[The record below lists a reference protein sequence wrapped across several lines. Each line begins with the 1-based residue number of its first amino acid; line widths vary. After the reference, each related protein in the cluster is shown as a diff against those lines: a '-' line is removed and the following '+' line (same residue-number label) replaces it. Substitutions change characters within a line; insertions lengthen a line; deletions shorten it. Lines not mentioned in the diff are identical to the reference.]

1 MNHLTI
7 IGNLTKNP
15 QTRTVRTQTG
25 ECNVC
30 DFTVAVNGKKGEEA
44 TFFRCTAWRGLA
56 DLIGKYCS
64 KGKKVAVVGP
74 VSAHVYKGKDGE
86 ARADLNV
93 TVDDFEFLTP
103 RGEAYDNDLKDAGGY
118 TKVDDEDV
126 PF

>member
-1 MNHLTI
+1 MNRLTI
-7 IGNLTKNP
+7 IGNLTKDP
-15 QTRTVRTQTG
+15 QSRTVRTRDG

-44 TFFRCTAWRGLA
+44 VFFRCTAWRGLA

-74 VSAHVYKGKDGE
+74 VNLRTYTDREGK
-86 ARADLNV
+86 ARADLSV
-93 TVDDFEFLTP
+93 TVDEFEFLTP
-103 RGEAYDNDLKDAGGY
+103 RGEAYDNDLKDGF
-118 TKVDDEDV
+118 VEVNNEDM